1 MDKVATQPSKI
12 ETRVR
17 PLAPA
22 MGLEVEG
29 VKLSELDDDKL
40 NFIKELLLENK
51 LLIFRDQHI
60 APAELLEF
68 SNRMGDVQKYPFS
81 SGIDGYP
88 NIVEI
93 RKEPHQQENFSG
105 MWHVDSTY
113 LDNPPDFTI
122 LTARAT
128 PKVGG
133 DTIFADSQTAFSR
146 LSKGMKAF
154 LLNNDAIYVSN
165 KYQSAR
171 KKMHHLTNF
180 SEIAT
185 ANASFEAIHP
195 AVKINE
201 DTGQASIYVNK
212 EHTYKFANMTVEES
226 TPILEYLYEYIARPE
241 FTSRI
246 QWENGTV
253 VMWDNRSVQHHA
265 VNDYF
270 GSLRVMHRVIVNRRM
285 S

>member
-1 MDKVATQPSKI
+1 MDKVATPQFKI

-17 PLAPA
+17 RLAPH

-29 VKLSELDDDKL
+29 LKLAELDEDGL
-40 NFIKELLLENK
+40 IFVKELMLENK
-51 LLIFRDQHI
+51 LLVFRDQFI
-60 APAELLEF
+60 SAEDLMAF
-68 SNRMGDVQKYPFS
+68 SDKLGEVQKYPFS
-81 SGIDGYP
+81 SGIEGHP

-113 LDNPPDFTI
+113 LDSPPDFTI

-128 PKVGG
+128 PEVGG
-133 DTIFADSQTAFSR
+133 DTVFSDSQTAFSR
-146 LSKGMKAF
+146 LSSGMKEF
-154 LLNNDAIYVSN
+154 LLNNDAVYISN
-165 KYQSAR
+165 KHQSA
-171 KKMHHLTNF
+171 KQKTPHLTNF

-195 AVKINE
+195 AAKINE
-201 DTGQASIYVNK
+201 DTGNPSIYVNK
-212 EHTYKFANMTVEES
+212 EHTHKFANMTVEES
-226 TPILEYLYEYIARPE
+226 TPILEYLYEYVARPE
-241 FTSRI
+241 FTTRI
-246 QWENGTV
+246 KWENGTV

-265 VNDYF
+265 VNDYY
-270 GSLRVMHRVIVNRRM
+270 GSLRVMHRVIVNRRT